1 MRLGL
6 AILAIAALLMGCVGG
21 GGGSYNIRDGRVQ
34 ESMLDGVNTLRTTS
48 GQAPLVIDPT
58 LVAAGM
64 RHAADMSRQGRPWN
78 WGSDGSSPIQRAYE
92 AGYAGVFLSE
102 LISETFESET
112 DTLAA
117 WYSDPVFRQ
126 AILDSRARAMGLG
139 YHKDGNGKIWWA
151 LEIGG

>member
-6 AILAIAALLMGCVGG
+6 AILAISVLLMGCVGG
-21 GGGSYNIRDGRVQ
+21 GGGYNIRDGRVQ
-34 ESMLDGVNTLRTTS
+34 DSMLEGVNALRITS
-48 GQAPLVIDPT
+48 GQAPLVTDPA

-64 RHAADMSRQGRPWN
+64 RHAQDMSRQGRPWN

-92 AGYAGVFLSE
+92 AGYTGVFLTE
-102 LISETFESET
+102 LISESFESET

-117 WYSDPVFRQ
+117 WFSDPVLRD
-126 AILDSRARAMGLG
+126 AILDSRAVAMGLG
-139 YHKDGNGKIWWA
+139 YHKDVTGKIWWA